1 MRIWLKLTLALSSL
15 LMVVIISMVF
25 AVQWTFDKGFLQYVS
40 SAEATMSRLLA
51 DTVEDAYAVQ
61 GSWAF
66 LRADRRALLQLFNDW
81 SWRAG
86 QRERVERQREAL
98 AEARTAFRRGIPPEL
113 LQIAG
118 RVVVLDADG
127 RVVAGNTNVLDN
139 PSTDYTLEVDDK
151 RIGVLKVGRPERL
164 TREIDLAFKQEQR
177 RSLYLIG
184 AGLFVVTTFF
194 AWLVARIMIA
204 RPVRQIVNQ
213 GQRLSNGDYQ
223 VRSNLDR
230 RDELGALARH
240 LDALGHTL
248 AENERARRRWIADIS
263 HELRTPLTVLRGEVE
278 ALRDGVRQA
287 DANALASLAAETDHL
302 AKLVNDL
309 YELSLS
315 DIGALNYRKSLVE
328 PGELATTLAERLRKR
343 FAAKGLELET
353 SIRDLDAVGEFD
365 PDRLTQLMTNLLEN
379 SLRYTDA
386 PGTVRISGSRQH
398 ESDYRLCFEDS
409 APGVAEADRQRLFER
424 LYRVEASRNREQGGA
439 GLGLAIVANIV
450 SAHEGHIAVDASPL
464 GGLRICISLPL
475 VEGEEE

>member
-1 MRIWLKLTLALSSL
+1 MRIWQKLTLALSAL
-15 LMVVIISMVF
+15 LMVVIITMAF
-25 AVQWTFDKGFLQYVS
+25 AVQWTFDRGFLQYVS

-51 DTVEDAYAVQ
+51 DTIEDAYAAQ

-66 LRADRRALLQLFNDW
+66 LRADRRALLQLFNNW

-98 AEARTAFRRGIPPEL
+98 AEARTAFRRGTPPEL

-118 RVVVLDADG
+118 RVLVLDSDG
-127 RVVAGNTNVLDN
+127 RVVAGNTAVLDS
-139 PSTDYTLEVDDK
+139 PSTDYTLEVDDR

-177 RSLYLIG
+177 KSLYLIG
-184 AGLFVVTTFF
+184 ALLFIVTSFF
-194 AWLVARIMIA
+194 AWLVARTMIA
-204 RPVRQIVNQ
+204 KPIRKIVDQ
-213 GQRLSNGDYQ
+213 GQRLAHGEYL
-223 VRSNLDR
+223 VRSGIQR

-240 LDALGHTL
+240 LDALGHAL

-287 DANALASLAAETDHL
+287 DAESLESLAAETDHL

-315 DIGALNYRKSLVE
+315 DIGALNYRKELLE
-328 PGELATTLAERLRKR
+328 PGELAASLADRLRPR
-343 FAAKGLELET
+343 FEAKGLQLDT
-353 SIRDLDAVGEFD
+353 RIDALDAEGEFD
-365 PDRLTQLMTNLLEN
+365 PDRLTQLLTNLLEN

-386 PGTVRISGSRQH
+386 PGTVRITGNRSGD
-398 ESDYRLCFEDS
+398 DYRLCIEDS
-409 APGVAEADRQRLFER
+409 APGVSEADRNRLFER
-424 LYRVEASRNREQGGA
+424 LYRVEASRNREHGGA

-450 SAHEGHIAVDASPL
+450 KAHSGRIDVEASPL
-464 GGLRICISLPL
+464 GGLRICIALPL
-475 VEGEEE
+475 HGGSEE